1 MRIKLLSTSRFFQ
14 TIISIILISLTL
26 SGCSVETA
34 GKENDYLLNTQ
45 WDQADKYAK
54 FCPGNDRA
62 GCWSTAMAQ
71 IFYFHKIEPSGE
83 VDYETTSGY
92 LVKENLDSY
101 NFNWD
106 LFVEKLDDKTSEKS
120 IDEVAKYIYYISLV
134 LEKDFSTGQYI
145 TVKSE
150 INNNREDL
158 NVENAISKLEK
169 HLKCEVKDY
178 HYTKEDLEIHSDEI
192 EKLIKEEIDSK
203 RPIMV
208 YIQAGNSGHAAVID
222 GYSYF
227 DGKFLVHINQG
238 AGGVANKWY
247 DFNKSFS
254 NQLDD
259 MNHRV
264 LLTVRPL
271 ENKVAKAKATTLNNN
286 DYLIK
291 TQWDIEGD
299 YSKLYPVDK
308 PIAFNPVSCWSTA
321 LAQILA
327 YQKYEPTGEISYTT
341 SSGLV
346 INEKFDVNKFNFDL
360 FVERLDAKTRKESI
374 DQVAKYNYYIE
385 VVLENDFGLHEYM
398 TITDDESN
406 VDVKRAID
414 NLNKYY
420 KCNAQVYTYQ
430 GEEIKI
436 SMDEIKDLIKTQ
448 IDKKCPLAFYYKPNS
463 GDGSCVIIDGYYE
476 DNNKFLV
483 HLNSG
488 RDGWNNQWYE
498 IEPLFYMKYVLIMTI
513 N

>member
-1 MRIKLLSTSRFFQ
+1 MILKRNFLILS
-14 TIISIILISLTL
+14 IVLISITL
-26 SGCSVETA
+26 SGCSVEIA
-34 GKENDYLLNTQ
+34 GKEKDYLLNTQ

-54 FCPGNDRA
+54 FCPNNDRA

-71 IFYFHKIEPSGE
+71 IFYFHKIEPSGR
-83 VDYETTSGY
+83 VDYETTSGN
-92 LVKENLDSY
+92 LIKENLDSY
-101 NFNWD
+101 DFNWD

-120 IDEVAKYIYYISLV
+120 IDEVAKYIYFMSLV

-145 TVKSE
+145 SVKSE
-150 INNNREDL
+150 INNNREYL
-158 NVENAISKLEK
+158 NVENAVLKLEK
-169 HLKCEVKDY
+169 HLSCEVEDY
-178 HYTKEDLEIHSDEI
+178 HYSKEDLKIHSDEI

-203 RPIMV
+203 RPIMM
-208 YIQAGNSGHAAVID
+208 YIQAGNSGHATVID

-247 DFNKSFS
+247 DFNKSVA
-254 NQLDD
+254 NHLDD

-271 ENKVAKAKATTLNNN
+271 ENKAAKAEAITLNKN

-308 PIAFNPVSCWSTA
+308 PIAFKPISYWSTA

-327 YQKYEPTGEISYTT
+327 YHKYEPIGEVSYTT
-341 SSGLV
+341 SSGLA
-346 INEKFDVNKFNFDL
+346 INEKLDANKFNFDL
-360 FVERLDAKTRKESI
+360 FVERLDAKIKEESI
-374 DQVAKYNYYIE
+374 EQVAKYNYYAE
-385 VVLENDFGLHEYM
+385 VVLENDFGSQEYL
-398 TITDDESN
+398 TIIENESN
-406 VDVKRAID
+406 IDVTKAID

-420 KCNAQVYTYQ
+420 KCNAQAYKYI
-430 GEEIKI
+430 GEEIKT
-436 SMDEIKDLIKTQ
+436 SRDEIKELIKTK
-448 IDKKCPLAFYYKPNS
+448 IDKKCPLAFFYKPNP
-463 GDGSCVIIDGYYE
+463 GDGNCVIIDGYSE

-498 IEPLFYMKYVLIMTI
+498 IGPLLNMNYILIMTI
-513 N
+513 S